1 MEASTIEAE
10 SVSLW
15 PMYLD
20 DLAIQ
25 LVVKWLEHIEP
36 FLTGMSQ
43 ITRFFHLE
51 KKMPKVSRASQNP
64 AQVKEYVLTHE
75 SLGEH

>member
-25 LVVKWLEHIEP
+25 LVLKWLEHIEP

-51 KKMPKVSRASQNP
+51 KKCLKFP
-64 AQVKEYVLTHE
+64 
-75 SLGEH
+75 EHLKIQHKLRNMF